1 MKRKVFTL
9 YAVLVVIPVTGCG
22 GENETREQTGAEEL
36 TAPTKKTEIIE
47 ETTASPEASTSEKFQ
62 QGRVT

>member
-1 MKRKVFTL
+1 MGKTK
-9 YAVLVVIPVTGCG
+9 PV
-22 GENETREQTGAEEL
+22 NRRGAEEL

>member
-9 YAVLVVIPVTGCG
+9 YAVSVVNPVTGCG

-36 TAPTKKTEIIE
+36 TAPTEKTEIIE
-47 ETTASPEASTSEKFQ
+47 ETTASPEASTSEKSQ